1 MFLKQL
7 LGMLAGALLAV
18 SGAAAAEHKHDHD
31 HGPAGGAKP
40 QLTLDHGKKWPTDA
54 SLRQGMEQI
63 REQVNAAL
71 PAIHAGKMSN
81 AQYDA
86 LAKKVNDEV
95 AGIIAAC
102 KLPAEADAQLH
113 IVIADLMEGAE
124 TMAGKQ
130 KKAKRMNGA
139 VKIIGTLDR
148 YAAHF
153 DHPDWKPIKH

>member
-7 LGMLAGALLAV
+7 MGVLASALLAV
-18 SGAAAAEHKHDHD
+18 TGVAAAEHKHDHD
-31 HGPAGGAKP
+31 HGHGGAKP

-63 REQVNAAL
+63 REQVNTAL
-71 PAIHAGKMSN
+71 PAIHTGKMSN

-86 LAKKVNDEV
+86 LAQKVEAEV
-95 AGIIAAC
+95 AGIVAAC

-113 IVIADLMEGAE
+113 IVVADLLEGAE
-124 TMAGKQ
+124 AMAGKQ
-130 KKAKRMNGA
+130 KKVKRMNGA

-153 DHPDWKPIKH
+153 DHPGWKPIKH

>member
-7 LGMLAGALLAV
+7 IGALACALLAV
-18 SGAAAAEHKHDHD
+18 TGAAAAEHKHDHD
-31 HGPAGGAKP
+31 HGHGGAKP

-54 SLRQGMEQI
+54 SLRQGMMQI
-63 REQVNAAL
+63 RDQVNAAV
-71 PAIHAGKMSN
+71 PAIHSGKMSN

-95 AGIIAAC
+95 AGIVAAC

-113 IVIADLMEGAE
+113 IVVADLMEGAE
-124 TMAGKQ
+124 MMAGKE

-153 DHPDWKPIKH
+153 DHPGWKPIKH

>member
-7 LGMLAGALLAV
+7 MGVLAGVLLAV
-18 SGAAAAEHKHDHD
+18 TGAAAADHKHDHD
-31 HGPAGGAKP
+31 HGGAKP

-54 SLRQGMEQI
+54 SLRQGMTQI
-63 REQVNAAL
+63 RDQVNAAV
-71 PAIHAGKMSN
+71 PTIHSGKMSN

-124 TMAGKQ
+124 TMAGKE

>member
-7 LGMLAGALLAV
+7 MGMLAGALLAV

-31 HGPAGGAKP
+31 HGHGGAKAK
-40 QLTLDHGKKWPTDA
+40 LTLDHGKKWATDA
-54 SLRQGMEQI
+54 PLRQGMTQI
-63 REQVNAAL
+63 RDQVNAAV
-71 PAIHAGKMSN
+71 PAIHSGKMSN

-95 AGIIAAC
+95 AGIVAAC

-124 TMAGKQ
+124 TMAGKE
-130 KKAKRMNGA
+130 KKAKRMDGA
-139 VKIIGTLDR
+139 VKIIATLDR

-153 DHPDWKPIKH
+153 DHPGWKPVKH